1 MSQNGF
7 SRVARVVGLGVLVLA
22 VTTGCSTAK
31 KVPEAVQPA
40 AAAPAPAPAPAPVAP
55 AAVPTPAPAPAPL
68 LKETLA
74 DDTHVVQPGECLWCI
89 AGQSKIYADPFQWPI
104 IYKRNADQ
112 IKDADLIYPGQEL
125 KIPRDLTGSDVTA
138 AIQHAKNRGAWL
150 LGDVEASDLDYL
162 NASN

>member
-1 MSQNGF
+1 MNQKGLST
-7 SRVARVVGLGVLVLA
+7 VVRVVGLGILLLA

-40 AAAPAPAPAPAPVAP
+40 TAAPAPATPAPVAP
-55 AAVPTPAPAPAPL
+55 AAEATPAPAPAPL
-68 LKETLA
+68 LKENLA

-104 IYKRNADQ
+104 IYKRNAHQ
-112 IKDADLIYPGQEL
+112 IQDADLIYPGQEL
-125 KIPRDLTGSDVTA
+125 KIPRDLTGTDVTA

-150 LGDVEASDLDYL
+150 LGDIEASDLDYL
-162 NASN
+162 NSSN